1 MIKIKEAIIVEGKYD
16 KIKLSGIID
25 GLIIETSGFSVFND
39 VEKRNYIK
47 MLAEKNGIIILT
59 DSDGAG
65 FLIRNHI
72 KSFVPKDRIKN
83 VYIPEI
89 QGKEPRKQ
97 KPSKEGTLGVEGV
110 PQKVIEEAFEKAGI
124 TSNNDEKTDE
134 ITKTDLF
141 LLGLS
146 GGEGSKAK
154 RDKLKKLL
162 GLPQKL
168 SANALLD
175 TIKFLMTKEE
185 IERIIK
191 ENDI

>member
-1 MIKIKEAIIVEGKYD
+1 MIKVKEAIIVEGKYD

-39 VEKRNYIK
+39 IEKRNYIK
-47 MLAEKNGIIILT
+47 MLAEKKGIIILT

-89 QGKEPRKQ
+89 HGKEPRKQ
-97 KPSKEGTLGVEGV
+97 KPSKEGTLGVEGI
-110 PQKVIEEAFEKAGI
+110 PQKVIEEAFAKAGI
-124 TSNNDEKTDE
+124 TESEGENVNE

-146 GGEGSKAK
+146 GGDGSRSK
-154 RDKLKKLL
+154 RDKLKKVL

-175 TIKFLMTKEE
+175 TLRFLMTKEE
-185 IERIIK
+185 IEKIIT